1 MAIEN
6 IKSSLENIFKKQIS
20 NFDIGTRPRV
30 ESNHKDRYYARKKTI
45 SNTKRKQKAH
55 HDIGTYEA

>member
-1 MAIEN
+1 MTIIEN

-30 ESNHKDRYYARKKTI
+30 ESNHKDRYNF
-45 SNTKRKQKAH
+45 NTKRKQKAH